1 MRLDI
6 RVTNVGTNNN
16 NVSLI
21 CRHSA
26 LGWYEFNIASDGLYW
41 IYQYDPTLSDP
52 YKQLWNGGSFSINL
66 GQEENE
72 YTAICKGDQ
81 LKLLINGI
89 EAISVT
95 DQTLTRGGIGFSVS
109 SYNVIP
115 IVVEIDNFTA
125 SVPE

>member
-1 MRLDI
+1 
-6 RVTNVGTNNN
+6 
-16 NVSLI
+16 
-21 CRHSA
+21 
-26 LGWYEFNIASDGLYW
+26 
-41 IYQYDPTLSDP
+41 
-52 YKQLWNGGSFSINL
+52 
-66 GQEENE
+66 
-72 YTAICKGDQ
+72 

-95 DQTLTRGGIGFSVS
+95 DQALTRGGIGFSVS